1 MLVASFSKRSCA
13 LLLTYIALLLIAVT
27 VTASRPKPHGKH
39 EGTKPEP
46 VMDSTTGSTTAPKT
60 DKTDM
65 GEPAPGNFSSSKV
78 QVILARYSEQL
89 DHLDWLT
96 KYTHT
101 IYNRGKDIEV
111 PFKLNEVKVYTN
123 FGKES
128 FIYLD
133 HIIEH
138 YDNLAEIMVFSQ
150 ASQDFGNYSNAN
162 FQRDVEGL
170 ATGDIQFSIESDGF
184 MFLLPYCFTALV
196 EENRFVPWFN
206 SLYGPYAHK
215 LLVYGYDNILH
226 AGVNQ
231 AVLRFGPTGCFT
243 VRREAVYRHS
253 RAYYSDLR
261 DRLSYALDPAIGHF
275 FERSW
280 SVVFSSSCAHH
291 PVDYYCHYDKE
302 VSNKCK
308 CLGMKWSINY
318 QSFACSNKPGDN
330 RSVGAGDGE
339 NPYPLFHEMEEDEY
353 LELFIK

>member
-150 ASQDFGNYSNAN
+150 ASQDFGNQPHIKINY
-162 FQRDVEGL
+162 FEYL
-170 ATGDIQFSIESDGF
+170 
-184 MFLLPYCFTALV
+184 
-196 EENRFVPWFN
+196 
-206 SLYGPYAHK
+206 K
-215 LLVYGYDNILH
+215 LLKVNPSIILTPS
-226 AGVNQ
+226 
-231 AVLRFGPTGCFT
+231 RF
-243 VRREAVYRHS
+243 
-253 RAYYSDLR
+253 LN
-261 DRLSYALDPAIGHF
+261 L
-275 FERSW
+275 
-280 SVVFSSSCAHH
+280 H
-291 PVDYYCHYDKE
+291 PVFKVITVMPTSRETSKD
-302 VSNKCK
+302 
-308 CLGMKWSINY
+308 
-318 QSFACSNKPGDN
+318 
-330 RSVGAGDGE
+330 
-339 NPYPLFHEMEEDEY
+339 
-353 LELFIK
+353 